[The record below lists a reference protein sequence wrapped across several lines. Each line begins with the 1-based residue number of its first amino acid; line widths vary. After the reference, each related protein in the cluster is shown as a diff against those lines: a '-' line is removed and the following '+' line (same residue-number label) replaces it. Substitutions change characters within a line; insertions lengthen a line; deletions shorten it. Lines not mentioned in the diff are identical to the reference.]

1 MRVLIGDE
9 GRKRQ
14 HTRND
19 AYQNDRLSVS
29 SYFEDK
35 KKYLDME
42 LVQETI
48 IDSINSCCA
57 TTEKDL
63 RNNTAIC
70 DLDILIVLL
79 AKFL

>member
-1 MRVLIGDE
+1 MLTDIEQKEKKNNDGTGWTDCCFEKKNDEHLRVLIGDE

-35 KKYLDME
+35 KK
-42 LVQETI
+42 I
-48 IDSINSCCA
+48 SGH
-57 TTEKDL
+57 
-63 RNNTAIC
+63 
-70 DLDILIVLL
+70 
-79 AKFL
+79 